1 MTKEGLN
8 TALNVLCLAAQQ
20 CQHAVQVVS
29 PFMIFCYFRRVT
41 FNMSS
46 LTCDAYTAVL
56 YVYICCFITT
66 VSVFHIIMVTHTG
79 VNF

>member
-29 PFMIFCYFRRVT
+29 PFMIFAILDVSLSICRR
-41 FNMSS
+41 
-46 LTCDAYTAVL
+46 
-56 YVYICCFITT
+56 
-66 VSVFHIIMVTHTG
+66 
-79 VNF
+79 